1 MNDLRALLRRAKKNG
16 CTVRHAKSGHY
27 RVTGPTGDT
36 VTVAYSPRSRTL
48 HKVRA
53 DLRRIGADP

>member
-1 MNDLRALLRRAKKNG
+1 MNDLRALLRRAAKSG
-16 CTVRHAKSGHY
+16 CTVRQAKSGHY

-36 VTVAYSPRSRTL
+36 VTVAYSPRSRRL